1 MIDFNFQILN
11 SKGKFL
17 RLSDI
22 MNIHGLLL
30 YEEKSR
36 NVPKM
41 GKILVSKAFQSC
53 KISFLKPLEKPML

>member
-1 MIDFNFQILN
+1 MINFNIQILN

-41 GKILVSKAFQSC
+41 GKILVPNSIPKLSDFFS
-53 KISFLKPLEKPML
+53 